1 MSIQSLN
8 RFNQINFKNF
18 FKLKNN
24 SKIYIYPN
32 LNGIGLS
39 LFVFFCFL
47 ISVFYEN
54 NSGLLLS
61 IIIFFIFFISIL
73 ISHQNINNLKISSSN
88 EYYVEANKNK
98 NLTLIIEN
106 LSKEKKL
113 NININYQKE
122 NIGNFNFFKKINY
135 FNLNYNK
142 KLRGVYILDTIT
154 LNSIYPF
161 GIIKTKINHK
171 PDCDIIVYPQSIK
184 PNLELLN
191 EFNIDKSIDA
201 DDFDGIDEFKNG
213 DSYSKIA
220 WKKSTIDKKYIKIFK
235 DKEKTQK
242 LILDLDRYN
251 ELEFELLLSYSI
263 YIIEYFYQNKI
274 NLTLKHQGNIFL
286 LDKNEQS
293 LNQIYKYLANAKNK

>member
-98 NLTLIIEN
+98 NLTFIIEN

-113 NININYQKE
+113 NIDIYFQKQ
-122 NIGNFNFFKKINY
+122 NIGNYNFSKKINN
-135 FNLNYNK
+135 FKLNYNK
-142 KLRGVYILDTIT
+142 KFRGVYLLDTIT

-161 GIIKTKINHK
+161 GVIKTKINHN

-184 PNLELLN
+184 PNQELLN
-191 EFNIDKSIDA
+191 EFSIDKSIDA

-286 LDKNEQS
+286 LDKNKKS
-293 LNQIYKYLANAKNK
+293 LNQIYKYLANAKN

>member
-1 MSIQSLN
+1 MSVLSLK
-8 RFNQINFKNF
+8 RFNQINFRNF
-18 FKLKNN
+18 FKLRNN

-32 LNGIGLS
+32 FNGIGLS

-73 ISHQNINNLKISSSN
+73 ISHQNINNLKISSLN

-113 NININYQKE
+113 NININYQKQ

-135 FNLNYNK
+135 FNFNYNK
-142 KLRGVYILDTIT
+142 KLRGVYLLDTIT

-161 GIIKTKINHK
+161 GVIKTKINHN

-184 PNLELLN
+184 PNQELLN

-242 LILDLDRYN
+242 LILDLDKYN
-251 ELEFELLLSYSI
+251 ELEFELLLCYSI
-263 YIIEYFYQNKI
+263 YIIQYFYRNKI
-274 NLTLKHQGNIFL
+274 NLTLKHQGNTFL
-286 LDKNEQS
+286 LDKNEKS
-293 LNQIYKYLANAKNK
+293 LNQIYKYLANAKN

>member
-73 ISHQNINNLKISSSN
+73 ISHQNINNLKISSLN

-98 NLTLIIEN
+98 KLTFVMEN

-113 NININYQKE
+113 NININYQKQ
-122 NIGNFNFFKKINY
+122 NIGNYNFSQKIN
-135 FNLNYNK
+135 NLKLNYNK
-142 KLRGVYILDTIT
+142 KLRGVYLLDTIT

-161 GIIKTKINHK
+161 GVIKTKVNHN
-171 PDCDIIVYPQSIK
+171 PNCDIIVYPQSIK
-184 PNLELLN
+184 PNQELLN
-191 EFNIDKSIDA
+191 EFNIHKSIDA
-201 DDFDGIDEFKNG
+201 DEFDGIDEFKNG

-242 LILDLDRYN
+242 LILDLDKYN
-251 ELEFELLLSYSI
+251 ELAFELLLSYSV
-263 YIIEYFYQNKI
+263 YIIQYFHQNKI
-274 NLTLKHQGNIFL
+274 NLTVKHQGRIFL
-286 LDKNEQS
+286 LNEDKRS
-293 LNQIYKYLANAKNK
+293 LNQIYKYLANAKN

>member
-61 IIIFFIFFISIL
+61 IIIFFIFFVSIL
-73 ISHQNINNLKISSSN
+73 ISHQNINNLKISSLN

-98 NLTLIIEN
+98 KLTFVIEN

-113 NININYQKE
+113 NIDINFQKQ
-122 NIGNFNFFKKINY
+122 NIGNYNFSKKINN
-135 FNLNYNK
+135 FKLNYNK
-142 KLRGVYILDTIT
+142 KLRGVYLLDTIT

-161 GIIKTKINHK
+161 GVIKTKINHN
-171 PDCDIIVYPQSIK
+171 PDCNIIVYPQSIK
-184 PNLELLN
+184 PNQELLN
-191 EFNIDKSIDA
+191 EFNINKSIDA
-201 DDFDGIDEFKNG
+201 DEFDGIDEFKNG

-242 LILDLDRYN
+242 IILDLDKYN
-251 ELEFELLLSYSI
+251 ELAFELLLSYSV
-263 YIIEYFYQNKI
+263 YIIQYFHQNKI
-274 NLTLKHQGNIFL
+274 NLTVKHQGRIFL
-286 LDKNEQS
+286 LNENKRS
-293 LNQIYKYLANAKNK
+293 LNQIYKYLANAKN

>member
-1 MSIQSLN
+1 MLIQSLN

-73 ISHQNINNLKISSSN
+73 ISHQNINNLKISSLN

-98 NLTLIIEN
+98 KLTFVIEN

-113 NININYQKE
+113 NIDINFQKQ
-122 NIGNFNFFKKINY
+122 NIGNYNFSKKINN
-135 FNLNYNK
+135 FKLNYNK
-142 KLRGVYILDTIT
+142 KLRGVYLLDTIT

-161 GIIKTKINHK
+161 GVIKTKINHN
-171 PDCDIIVYPQSIK
+171 PDCNIIVYPQSIK
-184 PNLELLN
+184 PNQELLN
-191 EFNIDKSIDA
+191 EFNINKSIDA
-201 DDFDGIDEFKNG
+201 DEFDGIDEFKNG

-235 DKEKTQK
+235 DKEKTRK
-242 LILDLDRYN
+242 LILDLDKYN
-251 ELEFELLLSYSI
+251 ELAFELLLSYSV
-263 YIIEYFYQNKI
+263 YIIQYFHQNKI
-274 NLTLKHQGNIFL
+274 NLTVKHQGRIFL
-286 LDKNEQS
+286 LNENKRS
-293 LNQIYKYLANAKNK
+293 LNQIYKYLANAKN

>member
-8 RFNQINFKNF
+8 RFNQINLKNF

-47 ISVFYEN
+47 VSVFYEN

-98 NLTLIIEN
+98 NLTFIIEN

-113 NININYQKE
+113 NIDINFQKQ
-122 NIGNFNFFKKINY
+122 NIGNYNFSKKINN
-135 FNLNYNK
+135 FKLNYNK
-142 KLRGVYILDTIT
+142 KLRGVYLLDTIT

-184 PNLELLN
+184 PNQELLN
-191 EFNIDKSIDA
+191 EFNINKSIDA

-293 LNQIYKYLANAKNK
+293 LNQIYKYLANAKN

>member
-73 ISHQNINNLKISSSN
+73 ISHQNINNLKISSLN

-142 KLRGVYILDTIT
+142 KLRGVYLLDTIT

-161 GIIKTKINHK
+161 GVIKTKINHK

-184 PNLELLN
+184 PNQELLN

-293 LNQIYKYLANAKNK
+293 LNQIYKYLANAKN

>member
-1 MSIQSLN
+1 MLIQSLN

-98 NLTLIIEN
+98 NLTFIIEN

-113 NININYQKE
+113 NIDIYFQKQ
-122 NIGNFNFFKKINY
+122 NIGNYNFSKKINN
-135 FNLNYNK
+135 FKLNYNK
-142 KLRGVYILDTIT
+142 KLRGVYLLDTIT

-242 LILDLDRYN
+242 LILDLDGYN

-286 LDKNEQS
+286 LDKNKKS
-293 LNQIYKYLANAKNK
+293 LNQIYKYLANAKN

>member
-47 ISVFYEN
+47 VSVFYEN

-98 NLTLIIEN
+98 NLTFIIEN

-113 NININYQKE
+113 NIDIYFQKQ
-122 NIGNFNFFKKINY
+122 NIGNYNFSKKINN
-135 FNLNYNK
+135 FKLNYNK
-142 KLRGVYILDTIT
+142 KLRGVYLLDTIT

-161 GIIKTKINHK
+161 GVIKTKINHN

-184 PNLELLN
+184 PNQELLN

-286 LDKNEQS
+286 LDKNKKS
-293 LNQIYKYLANAKNK
+293 LNQIYKYLANAKN

>member
-1 MSIQSLN
+1 MSVLSLK
-8 RFNQINFKNF
+8 RFNQINFRNF

-32 LNGIGLS
+32 FNGIGLS

-47 ISVFYEN
+47 ISVFYES

-73 ISHQNINNLKISSSN
+73 ISHQNINNLKLVSLN

-98 NLTLIIEN
+98 NLKFIIEN

-113 NININYQKE
+113 NININYQKQ

-142 KLRGVYILDTIT
+142 KFRGVYLLDTIT

-161 GIIKTKINHK
+161 GVIKTKINHN

-184 PNLELLN
+184 PNQELLN

-201 DDFDGIDEFKNG
+201 DDFDEIDEFKNG

-235 DKEKTQK
+235 NKEKTQK

-263 YIIEYFYQNKI
+263 YIIQYFYRNKI

-286 LDKNEQS
+286 LDKNKKS
-293 LNQIYKYLANAKNK
+293 LNQIYKYLANAKN

>member
-1 MSIQSLN
+1 M
-8 RFNQINFKNF
+8 
-18 FKLKNN
+18 
-24 SKIYIYPN
+24 
-32 LNGIGLS
+32 S
-39 LFVFFCFL
+39 LFSLLV
-47 ISVFYEN
+47 SVFYEN

-98 NLTLIIEN
+98 NLTFIIEN

-113 NININYQKE
+113 NIDIYFQKQNVGNY
-122 NIGNFNFFKKINY
+122 NFSKKINN
-135 FNLNYNK
+135 FKLNYNK
-142 KLRGVYILDTIT
+142 KLRGVYLLDTIT

-286 LDKNEQS
+286 LDKNKKS
-293 LNQIYKYLANAKNK
+293 LNQIYKYLANAKN

>member
-1 MSIQSLN
+1 MSVQSLK
-8 RFNQINFKNF
+8 RFNQINFKSL
-18 FKLKNN
+18 FKLSNN

-32 LNGIGLS
+32 FNGIGLS

-73 ISHQNINNLKISSSN
+73 ISHQNINNLKINSLN

-98 NLTLIIEN
+98 KITLVIEN

-113 NININYQKE
+113 NIDINFQKQK
-122 NIGNFNFFKKINY
+122 IGNYNFLKKINY
-135 FNLNYNK
+135 FNLDYNK
-142 KLRGVYILDTIT
+142 KLRGVYLLDTIT

-161 GIIKTKINHK
+161 GVIKTKINHN

-184 PNLELLN
+184 PNQELLN

-201 DDFDGIDEFKNG
+201 DDFDGIDEFKYG

-220 WKKSTIDKKYIKIFK
+220 WKKSTIDKKYVKIFK
-235 DKEKTQK
+235 DKEKTRK
-242 LILDLDRYN
+242 LILDLDKYN
-251 ELEFELLLSYSI
+251 ELAFELLLSYSV
-263 YIIEYFYQNKI
+263 YIIQYFYQNKI
-274 NLTLKHQGNIFL
+274 NLTLKHQGITLL
-286 LDKNEQS
+286 LDENEKS
-293 LNQIYKYLANAKNK
+293 LKQIYKYLANAKN

>member
-1 MSIQSLN
+1 MSAQSVKRSN
-8 RFNQINFKNF
+8 YINFKNF
-18 FKLKNN
+18 FKLRNN

-32 LNGIGLS
+32 FNGIGLS
-39 LFVFFCFL
+39 LFIFFCFL

-73 ISHQNINNLKISSSN
+73 ISHQNINNLKISSLN
-88 EYYVEANKNK
+88 EYYVETNKNK
-98 NLTLIIEN
+98 KLTFIIEN

-113 NININYQKE
+113 NININYQKQ

-142 KLRGVYILDTIT
+142 KLRGEYLLDTIT

-161 GIIKTKINHK
+161 GVIKTKINHK
-171 PDCDIIVYPQSIK
+171 PDCDIIVYPQSIR
-184 PNLELLN
+184 PNQELLN
-191 EFNIDKSIDA
+191 EFNIDKSIDV

-235 DKEKTQK
+235 NKEKTQK

-286 LDKNEQS
+286 LDKNEKS
-293 LNQIYKYLANAKNK
+293 LNQIYKYLANAKN